1 MQKIL
6 YCLVFISLFLNI
18 NTSSSE
24 EYNTLKMDMVEV
36 SFISTLTKIN
46 KNNFYIGLEFNLK
59 PDWKIYWRQPGDSG
73 MPPTLDFSSS
83 KNLKSFELQWPY
95 PIKELEAANILTNV
109 YKNNVIIPIKLSVID
124 VTKTLYLNTML
135 SFQVCKDICI
145 PIETNLF
152 LKLYPGEAELT
163 DKFHNIELALSKVP
177 VEYKK
182 TGIKNI
188 LINKHSKNA
197 LIINIENAINFP
209 SGPLEVFLENGDH
222 YIKIL
227 KINILE
233 NFNNNI
239 KAKLVLEDAVDNY
252 KKINITLVKG
262 NLVASADSINI
273 KESNFD
279 SILVIIVMAF
289 IGGFILNF
297 MPCVLPVLTLKL
309 SRILSNKYEDHSSI
323 RFNFLLTTLGI
334 VFSFICL
341 AFITIGLKNITGEIG
356 WGIQF
361 QQPLFLFFL
370 IFILIIFSLNLFNFL
385 EINLPSNLSSNIHNY
400 IKNKKH
406 GIAFFEGAFATLLA
420 TPCSAPFLGTAVSF
434 ALSSSFY
441 ITLSIFIVL
450 GIGMSFPYILFIAF
464 PSLVRFLPKPGIW
477 MVYLKYF
484 LGFGVMLTAVW
495 LGYVCI
501 MIVGLR
507 IFTVFILSIIILLL
521 MFNKTINKNKYGFLL
536 IALLIITVFFTYTS
550 KVLDK
555 YSLGFSNN
563 SEWVK
568 YNSDSLLNYIN
579 GGSTVF
585 IDITADW
592 CVTCKVNKLL
602 ILNSKEFKN
611 IAKNN
616 NLILMRGDWTK
627 PDNKITQF
635 LQKSN
640 RYGIPFNA
648 LYNIKYPEGII
659 FSELLTLKE
668 IKDSIKNMHI
678 SYAE

>member
-24 EYNTLKMDMVEV
+24 EYNTLKMDMVDV

-209 SGPLEVFLENGDH
+209 SGPLEVFLENGEH

-262 NLVASADSINI
+262 NLVAYADSINI

-279 SILVIIVMAF
+279 SILVILVMAF

-309 SRILSNKYEDHSSI
+309 SRILSNKYKDHSSI

-420 TPCSAPFLGTAVSF
+420 TPCSAPFLGSAVSF
-434 ALSSSFY
+434 ALSSSFF

-464 PSLVRFLPKPGIW
+464 PSLVRFLPKPGTW

-555 YSLGFSNN
+555 YSLDFSNN

-678 SYAE
+678 SYEE

>member
-24 EYNTLKMDMVEV
+24 EYNTLKMDMVDV

-152 LKLYPGEAELT
+152 LKLYPGESELT

-262 NLVASADSINI
+262 NLVAYADSINI

-279 SILVIIVMAF
+279 SILVILVMAF

-309 SRILSNKYEDHSSI
+309 SRILSNKYKDHSSI

-420 TPCSAPFLGTAVSF
+420 TPCSAPFLGSAVSF
-434 ALSSSFY
+434 ALSSSFF

-450 GIGMSFPYILFIAF
+450 GIGMSFPYILFIVF
-464 PSLVRFLPKPGIW
+464 PSLVRFLPKPGTW

-555 YSLGFSNN
+555 YSLDFSNN

>member
-1 MQKIL
+1 
-6 YCLVFISLFLNI
+6 
-18 NTSSSE
+18 
-24 EYNTLKMDMVEV
+24 
-36 SFISTLTKIN
+36 
-46 KNNFYIGLEFNLK
+46 
-59 PDWKIYWRQPGDSG
+59 
-73 MPPTLDFSSS
+73 
-83 KNLKSFELQWPY
+83 
-95 PIKELEAANILTNV
+95 
-109 YKNNVIIPIKLSVID
+109 
-124 VTKTLYLNTML
+124 ML

-209 SGPLEVFLENGDH
+209 SGPLEVFLENGEH

-252 KKINITLVKG
+252 KKINVTLVKG
-262 NLVASADSINI
+262 NLVASAYSINI
-273 KESNFD
+273 KKSNFD
-279 SILVIIVMAF
+279 SILVILVMAF

-309 SRILSNKYEDHSSI
+309 SRILSNKYKDHSSI

-420 TPCSAPFLGTAVSF
+420 TPCSAPFLGSAVSF
-434 ALSSSFY
+434 ALSSSFF

-464 PSLVRFLPKPGIW
+464 PSLVRFLPKPGTW

-555 YSLGFSNN
+555 YSLDFSNN

>member
-6 YCLVFISLFLNI
+6 YYLGFISLFLNI

-36 SFISTLTKIN
+36 SFISTVTKIN
-46 KNNFYIGLEFNLK
+46 KNNFYIGLEFKLK

-209 SGPLEVFLENGDH
+209 LGPLEVFLENGDN
-222 YIKIL
+222 YIKIS

-252 KKINITLVKG
+252 KKINVTLVKG

-273 KESNFD
+273 KKSNFD
-279 SILVIIVMAF
+279 SILVILVMAF

-309 SRILSNKYEDHSSI
+309 SRILSNKYKDHSSI

-341 AFITIGLKNITGEIG
+341 AFITIGIKNITGEIG

-385 EINLPSNLSSNIHNY
+385 EINLPSNLSSNINNY

-420 TPCSAPFLGTAVSF
+420 TPCSAPFLGSAVSF

-464 PSLVRFLPKPGIW
+464 PSLVRFLPKPGTW

-536 IALLIITVFFTYTS
+536 IALLIFTVFFTYTS

-555 YSLGFSNN
+555 YSLGFSSN

-568 YNSDSLLNYIN
+568 YNSDSLINYIN

-611 IAKNN
+611 IVKDN

-627 PDNKITQF
+627 PDTNITQF
-635 LQKSN
+635 LQESN

-648 LYNIKYPEGII
+648 LYNIKYPKGII
-659 FSELLTLKE
+659 FSELLTFKE
-668 IKDSIKNMHI
+668 IKDSIRHMHI
-678 SYAE
+678 GHAD

>member
-6 YCLVFISLFLNI
+6 YYLGFISLFLNI

-36 SFISTLTKIN
+36 RFISTVTKIN
-46 KNNFYIGLEFNLK
+46 KNNFYIGLEFKLK

-73 MPPTLDFSSS
+73 MPPKLDYSSS

-95 PIKELEAANILTNV
+95 PLKELEAANILTNV

-197 LIINIENAINFP
+197 LIINIENVINFP
-209 SGPLEVFLENGDH
+209 PGPLEVFMENGDN
-222 YIKIL
+222 YIKIS

-252 KKINITLVKG
+252 KNINITLVKG

-273 KESNFD
+273 NEPNFD
-279 SILVIIVMAF
+279 SILVILVMAF

-309 SRILSNKYEDHSSI
+309 SRILSNKYKDHSSI

-420 TPCSAPFLGTAVSF
+420 TPCSAPFLGSAVSF
-434 ALSSSFY
+434 ALSSSFF

-464 PSLVRFLPKPGIW
+464 PSLVRFLPKPGTW

-536 IALLIITVFFTYTS
+536 IVLLIITVFFTYTS

-555 YSLGFSNN
+555 YSLDFSNN

-678 SYAE
+678 SYEE

>member
-24 EYNTLKMDMVEV
+24 EYNTLKMDMVDV

-262 NLVASADSINI
+262 NLVAYADSINI

-279 SILVIIVMAF
+279 SILVILVMAF

-309 SRILSNKYEDHSSI
+309 SRILSNKYKDHSSI

-420 TPCSAPFLGTAVSF
+420 TPCSAPFLGSAVSF
-434 ALSSSFY
+434 ALSSSFF

-464 PSLVRFLPKPGIW
+464 PSLVRFLPKPGTW

-555 YSLGFSNN
+555 YSLDFSNN

-678 SYAE
+678 SYEE

>member
-1 MQKIL
+1 MQNIL
-6 YCLVFISLFLNI
+6 YCLVFISLFFNI

-24 EYNTLKMDMVEV
+24 EYNTLKMDMVDV

-46 KNNFYIGLEFNLK
+46 KNNFYIGLEFKLK

-152 LKLYPGEAELT
+152 LKLYPGESELT

-188 LINKHSKNA
+188 LIKKHSKNA
-197 LIINIENAINFP
+197 LIINIENAISFP
-209 SGPLEVFLENGDH
+209 PGPLEVFLENGDN

-252 KKINITLVKG
+252 KNINITLVKG
-262 NLVASADSINI
+262 NLVAFADSINI
-273 KESNFD
+273 NEPNFD
-279 SILVIIVMAF
+279 SILVILVMAF

-309 SRILSNKYEDHSSI
+309 SRILSNNYKEHSSI

-370 IFILIIFSLNLFNFL
+370 IFILIIFSLNLFNVI
-385 EINLPSNLSSNIHNY
+385 EINLPSNLSSNINNY

-420 TPCSAPFLGTAVSF
+420 TPCSAPFLGSAVSF
-434 ALSSSFY
+434 ALSSSFF

-464 PSLVRFLPKPGIW
+464 PSLVRFLPKPGTW

-536 IALLIITVFFTYTS
+536 ITLLIITVFFTYTS

-555 YSLGFSNN
+555 YSLGLSNN

>member
-24 EYNTLKMDMVEV
+24 EYNTLKMDMVDV

-95 PIKELEAANILTNV
+95 PIKEWEAANILTNV

>member
-24 EYNTLKMDMVEV
+24 EYNTLKMDMVDV

-262 NLVASADSINI
+262 NLVAYADSINI

-279 SILVIIVMAF
+279 SILVILVMAF

-309 SRILSNKYEDHSSI
+309 SRILSNKYKDHSSI

-420 TPCSAPFLGTAVSF
+420 TPCSAPFLGSAVSF
-434 ALSSSFY
+434 ALSSSFF

-464 PSLVRFLPKPGIW
+464 PSLVRFLPKPGTW

-555 YSLGFSNN
+555 YSLDFSNN

>member
-24 EYNTLKMDMVEV
+24 EYNTLKMDMVDV

-262 NLVASADSINI
+262 NLVAYADSINI

-279 SILVIIVMAF
+279 SILVILVMAF

-309 SRILSNKYEDHSSI
+309 SRILSNKYKDHSSI

-420 TPCSAPFLGTAVSF
+420 TPCSAPFLGSAVSF

-450 GIGMSFPYILFIAF
+450 GIGMSFPYILFIVF
-464 PSLVRFLPKPGIW
+464 PSLVRFLPKPGTW

-555 YSLGFSNN
+555 YSLDFSNN

>member
-24 EYNTLKMDMVEV
+24 EYNTLKMDMVDV

-262 NLVASADSINI
+262 NLVAYADSINI

-279 SILVIIVMAF
+279 SILVILVMAF

-309 SRILSNKYEDHSSI
+309 SRILSNKYKDHSSI

-385 EINLPSNLSSNIHNY
+385 EINLPSNLSSNINNY

-420 TPCSAPFLGTAVSF
+420 TPCSAPFLGSAVSF
-434 ALSSSFY
+434 ALSSSFF

-450 GIGMSFPYILFIAF
+450 GIGMSFPYILFIVF
-464 PSLVRFLPKPGIW
+464 PSLVRFLPKPGTW

-555 YSLGFSNN
+555 YSLDFSNN

>member
-1 MQKIL
+1 
-6 YCLVFISLFLNI
+6 
-18 NTSSSE
+18 
-24 EYNTLKMDMVEV
+24 MDMVDV

-262 NLVASADSINI
+262 NLVAYADSINI

-279 SILVIIVMAF
+279 SILVILVMAF

-309 SRILSNKYEDHSSI
+309 SRILSNKYKDHSSI

-420 TPCSAPFLGTAVSF
+420 TPCSAPFLGSAVSF

-450 GIGMSFPYILFIAF
+450 GIGMSFPYILFIVF
-464 PSLVRFLPKPGIW
+464 PSLVRFLPKPGTW

-555 YSLGFSNN
+555 YSLDFSNN

>member
-24 EYNTLKMDMVEV
+24 EYNTLKMDMVDV

-262 NLVASADSINI
+262 NLVAYADSINI

-279 SILVIIVMAF
+279 SILVILVMAF

-309 SRILSNKYEDHSSI
+309 SRILSNKYKDHSSI

-385 EINLPSNLSSNIHNY
+385 KINLPSNLSSNIHNY

-420 TPCSAPFLGTAVSF
+420 TPCSAPFLGSAVSF
-434 ALSSSFY
+434 ALSSSFF

-450 GIGMSFPYILFIAF
+450 GIGMSFPYILFIVF
-464 PSLVRFLPKPGIW
+464 PSLVRFLPKPGTW

-555 YSLGFSNN
+555 YSLDFSNN

>member
-95 PIKELEAANILTNV
+95 PIKEWEAANILTNV

-209 SGPLEVFLENGDH
+209 SGPLEVFLENGEH

-385 EINLPSNLSSNIHNY
+385 EINLPSNLSSNIHLY

-420 TPCSAPFLGTAVSF
+420 TPCSAPFLGSAVSF
-434 ALSSSFY
+434 ALSSSFF

-555 YSLGFSNN
+555 YSLDFSNN

-678 SYAE
+678 SHAE

>member
-6 YCLVFISLFLNI
+6 YYLGFISLFLNI

-36 SFISTLTKIN
+36 RFISTVTKIN
-46 KNNFYIGLEFNLK
+46 KNNFYIGLEFKLK

-73 MPPTLDFSSS
+73 MPPKLDYSSS

-95 PIKELEAANILTNV
+95 PLKELEAANILTNV

-262 NLVASADSINI
+262 NLVAYADSINI

-279 SILVIIVMAF
+279 SILVILVMAF

-309 SRILSNKYEDHSSI
+309 SRILSNKYKDHSSI

-420 TPCSAPFLGTAVSF
+420 TPCSAPFLGSAVSF
-434 ALSSSFY
+434 ALSSSFF

-450 GIGMSFPYILFIAF
+450 GIGMSFPYILFIVF
-464 PSLVRFLPKPGIW
+464 PSLVRFLPKPGTW

-555 YSLGFSNN
+555 YSLDFSNN

-678 SYAE
+678 SYEE

>member
-95 PIKELEAANILTNV
+95 PIKEWEAANILTNV

-209 SGPLEVFLENGDH
+209 SGPLEVFLENGEH

-555 YSLGFSNN
+555 YSLDFSNN

>member
-95 PIKELEAANILTNV
+95 PIKEWEAANILTNV

-152 LKLYPGEAELT
+152 LKLYPGESELT

-209 SGPLEVFLENGDH
+209 SGPLEVFLENGEH

-420 TPCSAPFLGTAVSF
+420 TPCSAPFLGSAVSF
-434 ALSSSFY
+434 ALSSSFF

-484 LGFGVMLTAVW
+484 VGFGVMLTAVW

-501 MIVGLR
+501 MLVGLR

-555 YSLGFSNN
+555 YSLDFSNN

>member
-1 MQKIL
+1 MQNIL
-6 YCLVFISLFLNI
+6 YCLVFISLFFNI

-24 EYNTLKMDMVEV
+24 EYNTLKMDMVDV

-46 KNNFYIGLEFNLK
+46 KNNFYIGLEFKLK

-152 LKLYPGEAELT
+152 LKLYPGESELT

-188 LINKHSKNA
+188 LIKKHSKNA
-197 LIINIENAINFP
+197 LIINIENAISFP
-209 SGPLEVFLENGDH
+209 LGPLEVFLENGDN
-222 YIKIL
+222 YIKIS

-252 KKINITLVKG
+252 KNINITLVKG
-262 NLVASADSINI
+262 NLVAFADSINI
-273 KESNFD
+273 NEPNFD
-279 SILVIIVMAF
+279 SILVILVMAF

-309 SRILSNKYEDHSSI
+309 SRILSNNYKEHSSI

-370 IFILIIFSLNLFNFL
+370 IFILIIFSLNLFNVI
-385 EINLPSNLSSNIHNY
+385 EINLPSNLSSNINNY

-420 TPCSAPFLGTAVSF
+420 TPCSAPFLGSAVSF
-434 ALSSSFY
+434 ALSSSFF

-464 PSLVRFLPKPGIW
+464 PSLVRFLPKPGTW
-477 MVYLKYF
+477 MVYLKCF

-536 IALLIITVFFTYTS
+536 ITLLIITVFFTYTS

-555 YSLGFSNN
+555 YSLGLSNN

>member
-24 EYNTLKMDMVEV
+24 EYNTLKMDMVDV

-262 NLVASADSINI
+262 NLVAYADSINI

-279 SILVIIVMAF
+279 SILVILVMAF

-309 SRILSNKYEDHSSI
+309 SRILSNKYKDHSSI

-385 EINLPSNLSSNIHNY
+385 EINLPSNLSSNINNY

-420 TPCSAPFLGTAVSF
+420 TPCSAPFLGSAVSF
-434 ALSSSFY
+434 ALSSSFF

-464 PSLVRFLPKPGIW
+464 PSLVRFLPKPGTW

-555 YSLGFSNN
+555 YSLDFSNN

-678 SYAE
+678 SYEE

>member
-24 EYNTLKMDMVEV
+24 EYNTLKMDMVDV

-262 NLVASADSINI
+262 NLVAYADSINI

-279 SILVIIVMAF
+279 SILVILVMAF

-309 SRILSNKYEDHSSI
+309 SRILSNKYKDHSSI

-420 TPCSAPFLGTAVSF
+420 TPCSAPFLGSAVSF
-434 ALSSSFY
+434 ALSSSFF

-450 GIGMSFPYILFIAF
+450 GIGMSFPYILFIVF
-464 PSLVRFLPKPGIW
+464 PSLVRFLPKPGTW

-555 YSLGFSNN
+555 YSLDFSNN

>member
-24 EYNTLKMDMVEV
+24 EYNTLKMDMVDV

-95 PIKELEAANILTNV
+95 PIKEWEAANILTNV

-262 NLVASADSINI
+262 NLVAYADSINI

-279 SILVIIVMAF
+279 SILVILVMAF

-309 SRILSNKYEDHSSI
+309 SRILSNKYKDHSSI

-420 TPCSAPFLGTAVSF
+420 TPCSAPFLGSAVSF

-555 YSLGFSNN
+555 YSLDFSNN

>member
-24 EYNTLKMDMVEV
+24 EYNTLKMDMVDV

-262 NLVASADSINI
+262 NLVAYADSINI

-279 SILVIIVMAF
+279 SILVILVMAF

-309 SRILSNKYEDHSSI
+309 SRILSNKYKDHSSI

-385 EINLPSNLSSNIHNY
+385 EINLPSNLSSNINNY

-420 TPCSAPFLGTAVSF
+420 TPCSAPFLGSAVSF
-434 ALSSSFY
+434 ALSSSFF

-464 PSLVRFLPKPGIW
+464 PSLVRFLPKPGTW

-555 YSLGFSNN
+555 YSLDFSNN

>member
-24 EYNTLKMDMVEV
+24 EYNTLKMDMVDV

-46 KNNFYIGLEFNLK
+46 KNNFYIGLEFKLK

-262 NLVASADSINI
+262 NLVAYADSINI

-279 SILVIIVMAF
+279 SILVILVMAF

-309 SRILSNKYEDHSSI
+309 SRILSNKYKDHSSI

-420 TPCSAPFLGTAVSF
+420 TPCSAPFLGSAVSF

-450 GIGMSFPYILFIAF
+450 GIGMSFPYILFIVF
-464 PSLVRFLPKPGIW
+464 PSLVRFLPKPGTW

-555 YSLGFSNN
+555 YSLDFSNN

>member
-24 EYNTLKMDMVEV
+24 EYNTLKMDMVDV

-197 LIINIENAINFP
+197 LIINIENTINFP

-262 NLVASADSINI
+262 NLVAYADSINI

-279 SILVIIVMAF
+279 SILVILVMAF

-309 SRILSNKYEDHSSI
+309 SRILSNNYKEYSSI

-385 EINLPSNLSSNIHNY
+385 EINLPSNLSSNINNY

-420 TPCSAPFLGTAVSF
+420 TPCSAPFLGSAVSF

-450 GIGMSFPYILFIAF
+450 GIGMSFPYILFIVF
-464 PSLVRFLPKPGIW
+464 PSLVRFLPKPGTW

-555 YSLGFSNN
+555 YSLDFSNN

>member
-24 EYNTLKMDMVEV
+24 EYNTLKMDMVDV

-152 LKLYPGEAELT
+152 LKLYPGESELT

-273 KESNFD
+273 KEFNFD
-279 SILVIIVMAF
+279 SILVILVMAF

-309 SRILSNKYEDHSSI
+309 SRILSNKYKDHSSI

-420 TPCSAPFLGTAVSF
+420 TPCSAPFLGSAVSF
-434 ALSSSFY
+434 ALSSSFF

-464 PSLVRFLPKPGIW
+464 PSLVRFLPKPGTW

-555 YSLGFSNN
+555 YSLDFSNN

>member
-1 MQKIL
+1 
-6 YCLVFISLFLNI
+6 
-18 NTSSSE
+18 
-24 EYNTLKMDMVEV
+24 MDMVDV

-46 KNNFYIGLEFNLK
+46 KNNFYIGLEFKLK

-273 KESNFD
+273 KKSNFD
-279 SILVIIVMAF
+279 SILVILVMAF

-309 SRILSNKYEDHSSI
+309 SRILSNKYKDHSSI

-385 EINLPSNLSSNIHNY
+385 EINLPSNLSSNINNY

-420 TPCSAPFLGTAVSF
+420 TPCSAPFLGSAVSF

-464 PSLVRFLPKPGIW
+464 PSLVRFLPKPGTW

-555 YSLGFSNN
+555 YSLDFSNN

>member
-1 MQKIL
+1 MQNIL
-6 YCLVFISLFLNI
+6 YCLVFISLFFNI

-24 EYNTLKMDMVEV
+24 EYNTLKMDMVDV

-46 KNNFYIGLEFNLK
+46 KNNFYIGLEFKLK

-73 MPPTLDFSSS
+73 MPPKLDFSSS

-188 LINKHSKNA
+188 LIKKHSKNA

-209 SGPLEVFLENGDH
+209 SGPLEVFLENGEH

-252 KKINITLVKG
+252 KNINITLVKG

-273 KESNFD
+273 NEPNFD
-279 SILVIIVMAF
+279 SILVILVMAF

-309 SRILSNKYEDHSSI
+309 SRILSNNYKEHSSI

-420 TPCSAPFLGTAVSF
+420 TPCSAPFLGSAVSF
-434 ALSSSFY
+434 ALSSSFF

-464 PSLVRFLPKPGIW
+464 PSLVRFLPKPGTW

-507 IFTVFILSIIILLL
+507 IFTVVILSIIILLL

-536 IALLIITVFFTYTS
+536 ITLLIITVFFTYTS

>member
-24 EYNTLKMDMVEV
+24 EYNTLKMDMVDV

-188 LINKHSKNA
+188 LIKKHSKNA

-262 NLVASADSINI
+262 NLVAYADSINI

-279 SILVIIVMAF
+279 SILVILVMAF

-309 SRILSNKYEDHSSI
+309 SRILSNKYKDHSSI

-420 TPCSAPFLGTAVSF
+420 TPCSAPFLGSAVSF

-464 PSLVRFLPKPGIW
+464 PSLVRFLPKPGTW

>member
-1 MQKIL
+1 MQNIL
-6 YCLVFISLFLNI
+6 YCLVFISLFFNI

-24 EYNTLKMDMVEV
+24 EYNTLKMDMVDV

-46 KNNFYIGLEFNLK
+46 KNNFYIGLEFKLK

-152 LKLYPGEAELT
+152 LKLYPGESELT

-188 LINKHSKNA
+188 LIKKHSKNA
-197 LIINIENAINFP
+197 LIINIENAISFP
-209 SGPLEVFLENGDH
+209 PGPLEVFLENGDN
-222 YIKIL
+222 YIKIS

-252 KKINITLVKG
+252 KNINITLVKG
-262 NLVASADSINI
+262 NLVAFADSINI
-273 KESNFD
+273 NEPNFD
-279 SILVIIVMAF
+279 SILVILVMAF

-309 SRILSNKYEDHSSI
+309 SRILSNNYKEHSSI

-420 TPCSAPFLGTAVSF
+420 TPCSAPFLGSAVSF
-434 ALSSSFY
+434 ALSSSFF

-536 IALLIITVFFTYTS
+536 ITLLIITVFFTYTS

-555 YSLGFSNN
+555 YSLGLSNN

>member
-24 EYNTLKMDMVEV
+24 EYNTLKMDMVDV

-188 LINKHSKNA
+188 LINKHSKNV

-209 SGPLEVFLENGDH
+209 SGPLEIFLENGDH

-262 NLVASADSINI
+262 NLVAYADSINI

-279 SILVIIVMAF
+279 SILVILVMAF

-309 SRILSNKYEDHSSI
+309 SRILSNKYKDHSSI

-420 TPCSAPFLGTAVSF
+420 TPCSAPFLGSAVSF
-434 ALSSSFY
+434 ALSSSFF

-464 PSLVRFLPKPGIW
+464 PSLVRFLPKPGTW

-555 YSLGFSNN
+555 YSLDFSNN